1 MPAITR
7 WYVRTSMVYLIAG
20 LSLAVLLALAQVV
33 ELPKLL
39 QAAGPVY
46 FHLFLVGWVTQLIM
60 GIVFWMFP
68 KYSKERPRGR
78 EGLAVATYILLNAG
92 LLLRMLREPGAAVSV
107 SPLWSWVLV
116 LSATLQW
123 LAGMLFVANTW
134 GRVKER

>member
-1 MPAITR
+1 
-7 WYVRTSMVYLIAG
+7 MVYLLAG
-20 LSLAVLLALAQVV
+20 LSLAALLSLAQVTV
-33 ELPKLL
+33 LPRLL

-78 EGLAVATYILLNAG
+78 EGLAVATYVLLNAG
-92 LLLRMLREPGAAVSV
+92 LLLRVLGEPGAAVST
-107 SPLWSWVLV
+107 SLLWPWALV

-123 LAGMLFVANTW
+123 LAGMFFVANTW